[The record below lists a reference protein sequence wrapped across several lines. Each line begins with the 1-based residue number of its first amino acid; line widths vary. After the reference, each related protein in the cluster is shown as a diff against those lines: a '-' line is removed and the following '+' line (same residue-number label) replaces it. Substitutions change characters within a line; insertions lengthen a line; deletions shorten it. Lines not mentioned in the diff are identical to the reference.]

1 VTCKEGEEEEII
13 FQLSQD
19 DDGATVLD
27 RQAQNFKQLVFEILK
42 YLSFQLIGQ
51 GLKKTL
57 LSNKHLEERVL

>member
-27 RQAQNFKQLVFEILK
+27 RQAQNF
-42 YLSFQLIGQ
+42 
-51 GLKKTL
+51 
-57 LSNKHLEERVL
+57 NK